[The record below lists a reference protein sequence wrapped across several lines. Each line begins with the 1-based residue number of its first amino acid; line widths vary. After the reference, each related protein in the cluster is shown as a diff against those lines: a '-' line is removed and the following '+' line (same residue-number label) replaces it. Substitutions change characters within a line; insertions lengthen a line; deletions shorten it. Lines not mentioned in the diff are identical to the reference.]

1 LNGRRV
7 RRAAARERLRV
18 LPGKGRRF
26 AHLRQ
31 AAIFYI
37 ILGLLGLLILQA
49 AYHWIGPHFLARRL
63 QIVTAVA
70 GALEKKLTVEGLHTR
85 EEQLLT
91 APCSGVIIELAPPGE
106 RAPAGSA
113 AAVIAPLSAEE
124 KRQLEEQASSTE
136 SPWERLKGFISELI
150 GGTGEKKG
158 EAPFL
163 ITGTMPPWT
172 AESVT
177 LPLPRAGLLLHRL
190 DGWEES
196 SESPYFS
203 AEQYAEISKETF
215 VAQEGLWVEQGQPLV
230 KLIDNWQWY
239 YNLLLP
245 LDPGRTL
252 AARESVLCKFDFA
265 PDEPVKALLMEAEI
279 DAEAEEVRLTY
290 CIREQFPGFEGLRWS
305 RAELLLERSEGII
318 IPAAALVER
327 EGERGVYLNR
337 AGAVKFQPVTVLAEE
352 GEQLA
357 VEGLEPDSMVITH
370 HALVRE
376 GQRLD

>member
-70 GALEKKLTVEGLHTR
+70 GTLEKKLTVEGLHTR

-150 GGTGEKKG
+150 GGTGEKR
-158 EAPFL
+158 E
-163 ITGTMPPWT
+163 
-172 AESVT
+172 
-177 LPLPRAGLLLHRL
+177 RLL
-190 DGWEES
+190 S
-196 SESPYFS
+196 
-203 AEQYAEISKETF
+203 
-215 VAQEGLWVEQGQPLV
+215 
-230 KLIDNWQWY
+230 
-239 YNLLLP
+239 
-245 LDPGRTL
+245 
-252 AARESVLCKFDFA
+252 
-265 PDEPVKALLMEAEI
+265 
-279 DAEAEEVRLTY
+279 
-290 CIREQFPGFEGLRWS
+290 
-305 RAELLLERSEGII
+305 
-318 IPAAALVER
+318 
-327 EGERGVYLNR
+327 
-337 AGAVKFQPVTVLAEE
+337 
-352 GEQLA
+352 
-357 VEGLEPDSMVITH
+357 
-370 HALVRE
+370 
-376 GQRLD
+376 